1 MRTLSVIFSAAAGL
15 VALAATASPAIA
27 AGAYYQAELASPP
40 AAERL
45 IVRGLVWKCGAGGCV
60 AGRSNSRAVIDCSAL
75 AREVGT
81 LRSFTV
87 EGRSLAP
94 DQLEK
99 CNAKAR

>member
-1 MRTLSVIFSAAAGL
+1 MRTLSAIFSAAAGL
-15 VALAATASPAIA
+15 MALAATANPAIA
-27 AGAYYQAELASPP
+27 AGAYYQAELARP
-40 AAERL
+40 AAADRL
-45 IVRGLVWKCGAGGCV
+45 IVRGLVWKCGAESCV
-60 AGRSNSRAVIDCSAL
+60 AGRSNSRALIDCSAL

-94 DQLEK
+94 EQLQK